1 MKPSAVSG
9 PDANDRIRGLRARR
23 LVLLAT
29 TIAASVRRL
38 SLFLPISI
46 CKADIRRPSPRTFRS
61 KRAKC
66 RLRSALPTLSRRSNR
81 RLCPSESKSTV
92 ERQTSG
98 LGLRNDV
105 PPGLR
110 ELSVAFEC
118 QMFRTGK
125 KVCRADMAGTS
136 LPAKVQA
143 SSFLRMATQ

>member
-9 PDANDRIRGLRARR
+9 PDANNRSRGLRARR

-29 TIAASVRRL
+29 TIACLGAAALIVSPNFNLQGGYPTAFAQNLSEQARKMQAPVGFADIVEKVKPAVMSVRV
-38 SLFLPISI
+38 
-46 CKADIRRPSPRTFRS
+46 KVDGGT
-61 KRAKC
+61 
-66 RLRSALPTLSRRSNR
+66 
-81 RLCPSESKSTV
+81 E
-92 ERQTSG
+92 TSG
-98 LGLRNDV
+98 LGSNDV

-110 ELSVAFEC
+110 EFSVALEC

-125 KVCRADMAGTS
+125 KVCRADVAGTS